1 MDLKG
6 ILNRLRTM
14 RILSWSHGH
23 VHLTVG
29 LDTNAILLPLP
40 VSPPCTIQLSC
51 LLFCYQTVIRT
62 YGKRPRVIQF
72 TCSKCRRLLRGG
84 ILGGELMYIILD
96 GHFTSMCWF
105 HANMEACTLAS
116 IASTLLLIVSGSFLL
131 LDVLGGLDVVVRG
144 FVAKV
149 GLFVDGLLIGQ
160 LVFICVGSFSYIL
173 VQWIRTVVDWP
184 CITLDDDKH
193 VCPESDDCSIP
204 VHVHYYAIILLVIF
218 ITNLC
223 LLVCI

>member
-1 MDLKG
+1 MDRKRILK
-6 ILNRLRTM
+6 RLRTI
-14 RILSWSHGH
+14 RIVFL
-23 VHLTVG
+23 VLAAV
-29 LDTNAILLPLP
+29 A
-40 VSPPCTIQLSC
+40 
-51 LLFCYQTVIRT
+51 R
-62 YGKRPRVIQF
+62 
-72 TCSKCRRLLRGG
+72 G

-105 HANMEACTLAS
+105 HADMEACTLAS

-149 GLFVDGLLIGQ
+149 ALFVDGLLIGQ
-160 LVFICVGSFSYIL
+160 LVFIFLGAFLYTL

-184 CITLDDDKH
+184 YITLDDDKH

-204 VHVHYYAIILLVIF
+204 VHVHYCAMILLVIF

-223 LLVCI
+223 LLTLQFFTIKKALACIEIANDAG